1 MSKCS
6 WGLLVRNSG
15 GCHWCPSGGA
25 YVGYVTAATIIW
37 TIWSQMLFV
46 VCLVCLKTQM
56 MTHSLIL
63 IWAHLLWSQVIFEC
77 KNIVWNGTQHTWKHL
92 RRISDHKA
100 EKTPCGVAHYW
111 KWFHSVVEQF
121 LRIWCVADFSCL
133 IFIHATFR
141 GPTMALLHGQKLLS
155 LVASFDSKNLLF
167 FLGQRTRKVAA
178 LQRLILFESRC
189 FVGDRQKQPTH
200 THTLTNVLGKRQV
213 SAKRRWFRKL

>member
-1 MSKCS
+1 
-6 WGLLVRNSG
+6 
-15 GCHWCPSGGA
+15 
-25 YVGYVTAATIIW
+25 
-37 TIWSQMLFV
+37 
-46 VCLVCLKTQM
+46 M

-92 RRISDHKA
+92 QRISDHKA
-100 EKTPCGVAHYW
+100 EKTPCGVAHYR

-167 FLGQRTRKVAA
+167 FWGQRTRKVAA

-200 THTLTNVLGKRQV
+200 THSQMFWASGKCRQKGNGSENSSLIARGKSEMTLFRFCVTLLR
-213 SAKRRWFRKL
+213 ALFLRW

>member
-1 MSKCS
+1 MAH
-6 WGLLVRNSG
+6 N
-15 GCHWCPSGGA
+15 
-25 YVGYVTAATIIW
+25 
-37 TIWSQMLFV
+37 
-46 VCLVCLKTQM
+46 
-56 MTHSLIL
+56 IL
-63 IWAHLLWSQVIFEC
+63 EKISRESVITRQ
-77 KNIVWNGTQHTWKHL
+77 K
-92 RRISDHKA
+92 
-100 EKTPCGVAHYW
+100 KTPCGVAHYW

-200 THTLTNVLGKRQV
+200 THTHKCSGQAASVGKKAMVQKTLVWLLAVRVKWPYSDSVSHCFVHFFCDGRLQLPLNVTRVWAAL
-213 SAKRRWFRKL
+213 